1 MHYTFSQL
9 NIYLK
14 IVEKSS
20 ITKAS
25 QELHMTQPAVSIQ
38 LKNFQDQFSIPLTEI
53 IGRNIHITDF
63 GFEIAGIA
71 ERIIQEMD
79 VMKFRTKEY
88 EGKITGRLKILSVS
102 TGKYLIPF
110 FLTGFLDMYSGIDLL
125 MDVTNKSA
133 VIKSLKNNEI
143 DFAIVSV
150 LPEELDVNEEIL
162 IENKLYLFGNKEN
175 STKNKPLIYREKGS
189 ATRQEMENYF
199 QEKKNKERKKLELTS
214 NEAVKQAVIAGIG
227 HSILPLI
234 GIKNELLNESVN
246 IIPRR
251 GLPLK
256 TQWRIIWL
264 RNKKLSPVSEA
275 YLQFIKEEKDKIIED
290 HFQWFLDYK

>member
-1 MHYTFSQL
+1 
-9 NIYLK
+9 
-14 IVEKSS
+14 
-20 ITKAS
+20 
-25 QELHMTQPAVSIQ
+25 
-38 LKNFQDQFSIPLTEI
+38 
-53 IGRNIHITDF
+53 
-63 GFEIAGIA
+63 
-71 ERIIQEMD
+71 
-79 VMKFRTKEY
+79 
-88 EGKITGRLKILSVS
+88 
-102 TGKYLIPF
+102 
-110 FLTGFLDMYSGIDLL
+110 MYSGIDLL